1 MILIAL
7 SICTVV
13 YLTVSFV
20 GVYAYKL
27 NVESNIIINLDSMDN
42 VPAYLLEAFFIV
54 ISAMHIPVVFF
65 IGK

>member
-7 SICTVV
+7 IICTVI
-13 YLTVSFV
+13 YLAVSFV
-20 GVYAYKL
+20 GIYAYKGE
-27 NVESNIIINLDSMDN
+27 VDPNILVNLDGMEN

-54 ISAMHIPVVFF
+54 VSAMHIPVVFF